1 MKQMLTTGE
10 VMDRL
15 RKRYADTGYAVLR
28 EVGDATGARQKR
40 WADALCMSLWPSR
53 GLTLIGFEIKV
64 SRTDWLKELK
74 DPSKADAICRY
85 CDRWYVVAGDASI
98 IKPGELPPT
107 WGLLVPHGDGL
118 KVSVEAPELSPQP
131 FDRGFVAA
139 VMRRACEQSVDDSVI
154 KAAFDKGHEEASKQA
169 NEREARTFK
178 HMKDKIVELEKER
191 SEFEQAV
198 GVNMHWRWDTERDAN
213 AFRKLKPLIQNK
225 QGLADLLGRLRK
237 EAVSVIEM
245 LDGIGPVEILSEG
258 SDADE

>member
-1 MKQMLTTGE
+1 MKHMLTTGE

-28 EVGDATGARQKR
+28 EVGDATGARHKR
-40 WADALCMSLWPSR
+40 WADAICMSLWPSR

-118 KVSVEAPELSPQP
+118 KVSVEAPELTPQP

-139 VMRRACEQSVDDSVI
+139 IMRRACEQSVDEIAI
-154 KAAFDKGHEEASKQA
+154 KAAYEKGRAEEYKRS
-169 NEREARTFK
+169 NDREARTFADLRK
-178 HMKDKIVELEKER
+178 QIEKLEKSR
-191 SEFEQAV
+191 SEFERDV
-198 GVNMHWRWDTERDAN
+198 GVSLDWRWRDPGEARV
-213 AFRKLKPLIQNK
+213 FRELRPMIQNK
-225 QGLADLLGRLRK
+225 NRLVELLGRLRE
-237 EAVSVIEM
+237 EASGVLAK

>member
-53 GLTLIGFEIKV
+53 GLSLIGFEVKV
-64 SRTDWLKELK
+64 SRGDWLKELK

-98 IKPGELPPT
+98 VRPGELPPT
-107 WGLLVPHGDGL
+107 WGLLVPHGEGL

-131 FDRGFVAA
+131 FDRLFVASI
-139 VMRRACEQSVDDSVI
+139 MRRACEQSVDDTVI
-154 KAAFDKGHEEASKQA
+154 NAAYERGRAEEYKRSQ
-169 NEREARTFK
+169 ERESRTFDSFQK
-178 HMKDKIVELEKER
+178 KIAELEKSR
-191 SEFEQAV
+191 SEFERDV
-198 GVNMHWRWDTERDAN
+198 GVSLDWRWKTGCDAKL
-213 AFRKLKPLIQNK
+213 FRQIKPLIQNK